1 MRFFDRKEEIASLRE
16 IREMARS
23 NAQFTVVTGR
33 RRIGKTSLVWKAYE
47 DEPIL
52 YFFVARKAEGD
63 LCEDFRIEIE
73 TKLGLPIMG
82 RAERFAE
89 IFEFLMKYS
98 AEHPITLFVDEFQ
111 EFFRVNKS
119 VYSDMQRIW
128 DIYSSQARINLI
140 VCGSIYSMMSKIF
153 KDKKEPLY
161 NRQTRFMTVRPFAPT
176 VLKEILMEYH
186 SDYTAEDLL
195 ALYSFTGGVAKYVQ
209 LLVDAGATTK
219 EKMLNQI
226 VKADSIFLGEG
237 KFVLI
242 EEFGKDYGVY
252 FSILS
257 AIARGKTSRS
267 EIENVVGRE
276 IGGYLT
282 KLENEYEV
290 IAKKQPLF
298 EKSSTKNMRY
308 TIEDNFFTFWFRFIY
323 KYSYM
328 LEIENYE
335 SVKTIINRDYETF
348 SGLMLERYFK
358 RVLIE
363 RCAYTRIGGWWDRKG
378 ENEIDIVAENELN
391 DEATFFEVKRKVG
404 NIDLELLEQKA
415 AAFLR
420 ATGVFKGYSI
430 SCKGLSMDDM

>member
-1 MRFFDRKEEIASLRE
+1 MRFFDRTEEIASLRK
-16 IREMARS
+16 IREMAKN

-63 LCEDFRIEIE
+63 LCEDYRLEIE
-73 TKLGLPIMG
+73 NKLGVPTMG
-82 RAERFAE
+82 RAEHFTDV
-89 IFEFLMKYS
+89 FEYLMKLS
-98 AEHPITLFVDEFQ
+98 AERPITLFIDEFQ

-119 VYSDMQRIW
+119 VFSDMQRIW
-128 DIYSSQARINLI
+128 DLYSPKSRINLI
-140 VCGSIYSMMSKIF
+140 VCGSIYSMMTKIF

-161 NRQTRFMTVRPFAPT
+161 NRQSRFMTVRPFTPT
-176 VLKEILMEYH
+176 VLKDILSEYNPG
-186 SDYTAEDLL
+186 YTAEDLL
-195 ALYSFTGGVAKYVQ
+195 ALYAFTGGVAKYVQ

-219 EKMLNQI
+219 TTMLDQI
-226 VKADSIFLGEG
+226 IKADSIFLGEG
-237 KFVLI
+237 KAILI
-242 EEFGKDYGVY
+242 EEFGKDYGIY

-267 EIENVVGRE
+267 EIENVVGKE

-282 KLENEYEV
+282 KLEKEYE
-290 IAKKQPLF
+290 IISKKQPLF
-298 EKSSTKNMRY
+298 EKSSAKNVRY
-308 TIEDNFFTFWFRFIY
+308 VIEDNFFTFWFRFIY

-348 SGLMLERYFK
+348 SGLMLERYFR

-363 RCAYTRIGGWWDRKG
+363 RQAYTRIGGWWDRKG
-378 ENEIDIVAENELN
+378 ENEIDIVAENEL
-391 DEATFFEVKRKVG
+391 DEEATFFEVKRKAD
-404 NIDLELLEQKA
+404 NIDMKVLENKA

-420 ATGVFKGYSI
+420 ATGEFKGYKI
-430 SCKGLSMDDM
+430 SYKGLSMDDM

>member
-1 MRFFDRKEEIASLRE
+1 MRFFDRTEEIASLRE
-16 IREMARS
+16 IRELAKE

-63 LCEDFRIEIE
+63 LCEDYRLEIE
-73 TKLGLPIMG
+73 NKLGVPTMG
-82 RAERFAE
+82 RAERFADV
-89 IFEFLMKYS
+89 FEFLMKLS
-98 AEHPITLFVDEFQ
+98 AERPITLFIDEFQ

-128 DIYSSQARINLI
+128 DMYSPKARINLI
-140 VCGSIYSMMSKIF
+140 VC
-153 KDKKEPLY
+153 KKEPLY
-161 NRQTRFMTVRPFAPT
+161 NRQTRFMSVRPFTPT
-176 VLKEILMEYH
+176 VLKEILAEYRPG
-186 SDYTAEDLL
+186 YTAEDLL

-219 EKMLNQI
+219 EAMLDHI

-237 KFVLI
+237 KAILI
-242 EEFGKDYGVY
+242 EEFGKDYGIY

-257 AIARGKTSRS
+257 AIARGMTSRS
-267 EIENVVGRE
+267 KIENVVGRQ

-282 KLENEYEV
+282 KLETEYE
-290 IAKKQPLF
+290 IISKKQPLF
-298 EKSSTKNMRY
+298 EKSSTKNVRY

-328 LEIENYE
+328 LEIENYG
-335 SVKTIINRDYETF
+335 SVKAIIGRDYETF
-348 SGLMLERYFK
+348 SGLMLERWFR

-363 RCAYTRIGGWWDRKG
+363 RQAYTRIGGWWDRRG
-378 ENEIDIVAENELN
+378 ENEIDIVAENEL
-391 DEATFFEVKRKVG
+391 EETATFFEVKRKAE
-404 NIDLELLEQKA
+404 NIDMATLETKA

-420 ATGVFKGYSI
+420 ATGEFKGYALSY
-430 SCKGLSMDDM
+430 KGLSMGDML